1 VSGVSANEAKL
12 AIWGTE
18 DFWPVV
24 TPRRVKMSQKSSA
37 PPTRV
42 PAEKLVRDIR
52 RATRMHHSAEER
64 IRYVMEG
71 LGWEKVIED
80 IEKRGPE
87 SFAFLVAT
95 AAPVA
100 SKIETLPGPKDLKL
114 PCIRKSFAT
123 DLDGA
128 ATERSRVFSP
138 NSPIFSKA

>member
-1 VSGVSANEAKL
+1 
-12 AIWGTE
+12 
-18 DFWPVV
+18 
-24 TPRRVKMSQKSSA
+24 MSQKSCT

-100 SKIETLPGPKDLKL
+100 T
-114 PCIRKSFAT
+114 
-123 DLDGA
+123 
-128 ATERSRVFSP
+128 
-138 NSPIFSKA
+138 